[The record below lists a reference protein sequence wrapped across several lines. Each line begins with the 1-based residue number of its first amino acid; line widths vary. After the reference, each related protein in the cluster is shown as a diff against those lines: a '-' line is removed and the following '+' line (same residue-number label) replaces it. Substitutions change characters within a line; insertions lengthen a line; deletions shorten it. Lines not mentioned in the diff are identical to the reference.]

1 MLNLN
6 SPLSLDSKNLAFKNI
21 YFSTIQ
27 SLIII
32 ATALIYHYNH
42 VLEFS
47 QNNLHSGLVILAFTA
62 LTLTFTYFFRV
73 KKIQPKIWHY
83 LIILSI
89 VALVFNYE
97 STVHAQILEGIGGA
111 IDEVG
116 TAAGGSFAA
125 DVLEAVISL
134 IRIAVF
140 IAVAGA
146 VIAAI
151 IFGVTQ
157 GQWQA
162 PVLVVGVVV
171 AIGLFLEIMGAVVFG

>member
-6 SPLSLDSKNLAFKNI
+6 STLSFDSKNLALKNI
-21 YFSTIQ
+21 QISTIQ
-27 SLIII
+27 SLVII
-32 ATALIYHYNH
+32 ATAFTYHYNS
-42 VLEFS
+42 VIKFS
-47 QNNLHSGLVILAFTA
+47 QHNLHFGLAIVAFTA
-62 LTLTFTYFFRV
+62 LAGIFAYFLKV
-73 KKIQPKIWHY
+73 QKIKPKIWHY
-83 LIILSI
+83 LVILSI

-97 STVHAQILEGIGGA
+97 STVNAQILEGIGGA

-134 IRIAVF
+134 IRIAIF